1 MNRIENE
8 NSVKNEN
15 KTFLFVLKLLYTC
28 LCIFALT
35 TSVLFTIFNVKKIL
49 LCIIT
54 EDKKA
59 VLEMD
64 KLNDFLLGKYNC
76 SLREIRKYE
85 YKYFSIPLPNH
96 YYDYNINSKGYAVKL
111 KNGKKINPEYVLTA
125 DNFPNKFK
133 NADRC
138 SIGSMYY
145 LPFKDGESA
154 EKKFDSLLKE
164 DDIEYNIVNSGIF
177 YYYLFSDLDKND
189 LIISDAKEYFSKA
202 HNRDEYF
209 DSIEEALKK
218 CYDLRYAPDSLKN
231 ISLVLRKDEYEGGYR
246 LCYMSSPEGIEG
258 YLVEA
263 DIKVNTDGMFC
274 VKSAKVSKYQK
285 DWVNNAKYSLDKSKM
300 ESEDISK
307 IAGFTGDENIK
318 ELLKEYNPNAKPEIT
333 EIPMDDRIIYFWYI
347 QRAK

>member
-8 NSVKNEN
+8 NAVKNEN
-15 KTFLFVLKLLYTC
+15 KTFLFVVKLLYTC
-28 LCIFALT
+28 LCIFVLI
-35 TSVLFTIFNVKKIL
+35 TSVLFTVLNVKKIL
-49 LCIIT
+49 LCIIM
-54 EDKKA
+54 EDKKT
-59 VLEMD
+59 VLEID
-64 KLNDFLLGKYNC
+64 KLNDFMLGKYNY

-85 YKYFSIPLPNH
+85 YKYFSIPVPNNK
-96 YYDYNINSKGYAVKL
+96 YNRRSIKL
-111 KNGKKINPEYVLTA
+111 KNGEKINPEYVLTE
-125 DNFPNKFK
+125 DNFPDKFK
-133 NADRC
+133 NTDRYY
-138 SIGSMYY
+138 SGSKYY

-154 EKKFDSLLKE
+154 EKKLDSLLKE

-209 DSIEEALKK
+209 DSIEEALKN

-300 ESEDISK
+300 ESKDISK